1 MGDGASCPD
10 VINAMD
16 AVPGVFVARGH
27 DYRASTRM
35 VSAAYGMPVDE
46 DEAGRI
52 EHALRERERTWAQRR
67 LAAKQAPAST
77 G

>member
-1 MGDGASCPD
+1 
-10 VINAMD
+10 
-16 AVPGVFVARGH
+16 
-27 DYRASTRM
+27 M

-46 DEAGRI
+46 EEAGRI

-67 LAAKQAPAST
+67 LAAKQASK